1 MNTNLARLEEF
12 LAPLAPGGLCV
23 AFSGGVDSAV
33 LLAAA
38 CKVAGA
44 GKVHAVTMQTPF
56 HSPREPKAAAALAAE
71 MGAIHSVITL
81 EELDPALLQNPADRC
96 YRCKFWV
103 FSTIQRY
110 AAKRGLATVLD
121 GTNAED
127 LGEYRPGLRALKEL
141 GIVSP
146 LAQLGIAKAAV
157 REMAAAQGISVAQK
171 PSAPCLATR
180 FPYDTPIRMEELRI
194 VDELEHYLKSLGP
207 QTLRVRVYG
216 DTLRLEVLPEDF
228 SILIENR
235 ADIAAK
241 SREAGFLYVTMDLEG
256 FRSGSMDIPL
266 QKKSREAVDNLKII

>member
-1 MNTNLARLEEF
+1 MQTNLENLEHF
-12 LAPLAPGGLCV
+12 LSPLAPGGLCV

-33 LLAAA
+33 ILSAA

-56 HSPREPKAAAALAAE
+56 HSPREPEAAAALATE
-71 MGAIHSVITL
+71 MGAIHSILTL
-81 EELDPALLQNPADRC
+81 EELDPALLQNPVDRC
-96 YRCKFWV
+96 YRCKQWV
-103 FSTIQRY
+103 FTTIQGY
-110 AAKRGLATVLD
+110 AAAHGLATVLD
-121 GTNAED
+121 GTNADD

-157 REMAAAQGISVAQK
+157 REMAAAQGISVASK

-180 FPYDTPIRMEELRI
+180 FPYDTPIRGEKLRVI
-194 VDELEHYLKSLGP
+194 DELESYLKSLGP

-228 SILIENR
+228 SILLENR
-235 ADIAAK
+235 VEITAK
-241 SREAGFLYVTMDLEG
+241 AREMGFLYTTLDLEG
-256 FRSGSMDIPL
+256 FRSGSMDLPL
-266 QKKSREAVDNLKII
+266 QKNAPAT